1 MVQIGRQM
9 KMALSIA
16 SLGYHPA
23 CWRLPS
29 MPADGTMQFQHYVN
43 VLKTA
48 ERGKI
53 DMIFLADVAASRE
66 IGPSNPTREPSTSC
80 CAARTVDA
88 ARGAGSSDKQ
98 YWPRCNSIHHIQ
110 RTIQFSS
117 APCHTR
123 PYQWRSYRMECRDR
137 VQRRRSAE
145 LWFQRGS

>member
-48 ERGKI
+48 ERGKF

-66 IGPSNPTREPSTSC
+66 IGPSNPTRS
-80 CAARTVDA
+80 RV
-88 ARGAGSSDKQ
+88 
-98 YWPRCNSIHHIQ
+98 HHVVRHQ
-110 RTIQFSS
+110 
-117 APCHTR
+117 
-123 PYQWRSYRMECRDR
+123 
-137 VQRRRSAE
+137 
-145 LWFQRGS
+145 